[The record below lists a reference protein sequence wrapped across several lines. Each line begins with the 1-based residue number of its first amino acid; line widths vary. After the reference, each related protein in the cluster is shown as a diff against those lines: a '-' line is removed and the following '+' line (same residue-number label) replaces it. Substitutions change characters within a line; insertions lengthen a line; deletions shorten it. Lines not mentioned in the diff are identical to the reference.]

1 MTAADDSLQRA
12 KVRRASKI
20 GVSLPDD
27 RYVPIRADDLVEAM
41 AKDGETFG
49 DAAAQL
55 PAVADALERVNDREA
70 RALYRALE
78 RAYDRFNPDRET
90 LALAGTGDDA
100 DSRDRLRRLLHYMFD
115 KANYDRL
122 DDVQL
127 QAAIASASSHG
138 MTIKISPEKVDTLD
152 LFVRGRTEQTRRVRT
167 WRHPFKGEERQVE
180 LYRRLAVVFRMRDD
194 RNVAIKLFREI
205 PVSDLEALLP
215 HAEVAMTSV
224 DRVKIIGGGLGAL
237 GGVAWKI
244 VAVLVEG
251 AVLATNFVWA
261 LIAAFLGLS
270 VRSFLGYRR
279 ARVLRSSQM
288 THHLYYQNV
297 ANNLGVLD
305 LLVSNIAAEETK
317 EGLLVYSVLAG
328 PTADDLTSAAAVSS
342 AVQTWLSRTFGVDV
356 DFDIDDALEELD
368 RLDMWEDRTRW
379 QVHAP
384 EAVRARLQARAR
396 DRDDEGYHL
405 RRAEP
410 AAESTA

>member
-1 MTAADDSLQRA
+1 MPTSEESLHRS

-27 RYVPIRADDLVEAM
+27 RYVPVRADDLVEAM
-41 AKDGETFG
+41 AKDAGTFG
-49 DAAAQL
+49 AVAAEL
-55 PAVADALERVNDREA
+55 PAVAEALERVNDREA
-70 RALYRALE
+70 RALYRELE

-90 LALAGTGDDA
+90 LALAGTRDDA
-100 DSRDRLRRLLHYMFD
+100 ESRERLGRLLHYVFD

-127 QAAIASASSHG
+127 QAAITSASSHG
-138 MTIKISPEKVDTLD
+138 MTIKISPEKVDNLD
-152 LFVRGRTEQTRRVRT
+152 LYVRGRTEQTRRVRT
-167 WRHPFKGEERQVE
+167 WRHPFKGVAREVE
-180 LYRRLAVVFRMRDD
+180 LYRRLAVVFRMHDD
-194 RNVAIKLFREI
+194 RNVNIKLFREI
-205 PVSDLEALLP
+205 PVSDVEALLP

-244 VAVLVEG
+244 VTVLVEG

-261 LIAAFLGLS
+261 LVAAFLGLS

-328 PTADDLTSAAAVSS
+328 APSHELTSASAVSE
-342 AVQTWLSRTFGVDV
+342 AVETWLARTFGVDV

-368 RLDMWEDRTRW
+368 RLDLWEDRTRW
-379 QVHAP
+379 QVRAP
-384 EAVRARLQARAR
+384 STVRAQLEARAR

-405 RRAEP
+405 RHAEP
-410 AAESTA
+410 GNV